1 MSEQDLKLFEALW
14 KCMDE
19 LQLNLLE
26 EIEKDGEKGY
36 QKLSARDIVTLWEA
50 FFCEEMVQISIA
62 PNKQKDVDH
71 PSRAALSKWKK
82 GDVNNQLKNTILTNF
97 IPQLSVGVGHY
108 IIDAQKDHLVS
119 IIERSECSKKSEWKP
134 DWNGDKYILQKD
146 LKSRDSLITFIYQR
160 FNQLRELFEDYP
172 LHLIAKEHS
181 WFYSVVED
189 RIPEISNDET
199 EKIFASIFAAAMIM
213 ALNVRDKKSDESE
226 TSGIPEELTR
236 KVDNNIENYL
246 KLLLGETEKK
256 GNKPIDE
263 SKSKMKKEDVDK
275 TASGLKRRISSD
287 DVAFIVERKL
297 EEFEQMEIEYTDT
310 SIIDDIVSYRHFIDD
325 KQFGKIRDFFL
336 KYIKEL
342 ERIGQI
348 DSAKWIHCVIALTLL
363 GLRGAEQRI
372 DALKENLDNE
382 RYSDQ
387 RERILQTIR
396 DYERRIFLKELEVD
410 DLRIR
415 LFEKELDGGMQF

>member
-36 QKLSARDIVTLWEA
+36 QKLSTRDIVTLWEA
-50 FFCEEMVQISIA
+50 FFCAEMVQISIA

-213 ALNVRDKKSDESE
+213 ALNVRDKKSDESK

-246 KLLLGETEKK
+246 KLLLGETEKQ
-256 GNKPIDE
+256 GNKPIDD
-263 SKSKMKKEDVDK
+263 SKLKIKKENVDK

-297 EEFEQMEIEYTDT
+297 EEFEQMDIEYTDT

>member
-36 QKLSARDIVTLWEA
+36 QKLSTRDIVTLWEA

-213 ALNVRDKKSDESE
+213 ALNVRDKKSDESK

-256 GNKPIDE
+256 GNKPIDD

-297 EEFEQMEIEYTDT
+297 EEFEQMDIEYTDT

>member
-1 MSEQDLKLFEALW
+1 MSGQDLKLFEALW
-14 KCMDE
+14 KCLDE

-36 QKLSARDIVTLWEA
+36 QKLSTRDIVTLWEA

-108 IIDAQKDHLVS
+108 IIEAQKDHLVS

-134 DWNGDKYILQKD
+134 DCNGDKYILKKD

-172 LHLIAKEHS
+172 LHLIAKKHS

-213 ALNVRDKKSDESE
+213 ALNVRDKKSDESK
-226 TSGIPEELTR
+226 TSGIPEGLTR

-246 KLLLGETEKK
+246 KLLLGETEKQ
-256 GNKPIDE
+256 GNKPIDD
-263 SKSKMKKEDVDK
+263 SKSKTKKEDVDK

-297 EEFEQMEIEYTDT
+297 EEFEQMDIEYTDT